1 MELRKSRILFKLN
14 SLGDVMD
21 KIKAVDVKI
30 FPYRRLKPQTT
41 EKILNGIM
49 ELDGVLRVLVNGN
62 SIPKVVNYGPAKG
75 TPVNHEDRKVIGVKN
90 ENFEL
95 CVSVGEL
102 IITVNYDE
110 LDSFMEK
117 VDALL
122 KDTLTMK
129 YEIKTG
135 IFTKTD
141 ITVSDYIKVGL
152 GLEKG
157 IDPAMIGLVDPNS
170 KSSETINLIGD

>member
-1 MELRKSRILFKLN
+1 
-14 SLGDVMD
+14 MD

-41 EKILNGIM
+41 EKVLNGIM
-49 ELDGVLRVLVNGN
+49 EFDGVLRVLVNGN
-62 SIPKVVNYGPAKG
+62 SIPKVVTYGPAKG

-110 LDSFMEK
+110 LESFLEK
-117 VDALL
+117 LDTLL
-122 KDTLTMK
+122 KETLTMK
-129 YEIKTG
+129 YEVKTG

-157 IDPAMIGLVDPNS
+157 IDPALIGLVDPNS

>member
-1 MELRKSRILFKLN
+1 
-14 SLGDVMD
+14 MD

-41 EKILNGIM
+41 EKVLNGIM
-49 ELDGVLRVLVNGN
+49 EFDGVLRVLVNGN
-62 SIPKVVNYGPAKG
+62 SIPKVVTYGPAKG

-110 LDSFMEK
+110 LESFMEK
-117 VDALL
+117 LDTLL
-122 KDTLTMK
+122 KETLTMK
-129 YEIKTG
+129 YDVKTG

-141 ITVSDYIKVGL
+141 ITVSDYIKIGL
-152 GLEKG
+152 GLETG
-157 IDPAMIGLVDPNS
+157 IDPSLVGLVDPNS